1 MQNFWFKLRREF
13 MTGSTKH
20 IPEGYHSVTP
30 YLHIR
35 GAARALEF
43 YQQVFGATEVLRMD
57 APDGKIGHAEI
68 KIGDSHVMLADECAE
83 MGVRGPASYGGTPVS
98 LLLYVADVDAL
109 AERAVAAGAKMLSP
123 LEDKFYGDRMGKLED
138 PFGHIWA
145 IATHT
150 EDVSPEELEK
160 RAAALHG

>member
-1 MQNFWFKLRREF
+1 

-35 GAARALEF
+35 DAARAIEF
-43 YQQVFGATEVLRMD
+43 YKDVFGATEVMRMD

-68 KIGDSHVMLADECAE
+68 KIGGSYVMLADEFPD
-83 MGVRGPASYGGTPVS
+83 MDVRSPQSYGGTPVA
-98 LLLYVADVDAL
+98 LLLYVEDADAI
-109 AERAVAAGAKMLSP
+109 AERAVAAGAKLLSP
-123 LEDKFYGDRMGKLED
+123 MEDKFYGDRMGKLED

-145 IATHT
+145 IATHK
-150 EDVSPEELEK
+150 EDVSLEEMQK
-160 RAAALHG
+160 RAAALHA

>member
-1 MQNFWFKLRREF
+1 
-13 MTGSTKH
+13 MTGRTNH

-35 GAARALEF
+35 DAARAIEF
-43 YQQVFGATEVLRMD
+43 YKQVFGATEVLRMD

-68 KIGDSHVMLADECAE
+68 KIGDSHVMLADEFPDID
-83 MGVRGPASYGGTPVS
+83 VRSPESFGGTPVS
-98 LLLYVADVDAL
+98 LLLYVEDVDAL
-109 AERAVAAGAKMLSP
+109 AERALAAGAKMLSP
-123 LEDKFYGDRMGKLED
+123 LEDKFYGDRMGKLQD

-150 EDVSPEELEK
+150 EDVSPEELQK
-160 RAAALHG
+160 RAAAMHG